1 MRLHSVF
8 LLSLAALLTSSPLKC
23 QEQTQAAALQG
34 AWKVVRTSL
43 TASEQPSFVDYSQ
56 PGLLLFT
63 ARHYSL
69 MYVEG
74 NKTRQMFRD
83 PARPTEAEKLDA
95 FDTFVGHSGS
105 YSVADSIIAMQIDIS
120 KSPNL
125 MGTELRNTFA
135 RFAYQLVGD
144 TLRLTRRN
152 PRGAFTMQLVRAK

>member
-1 MRLHSVF
+1 MRLRNAF
-8 LLSLAALLTSSPLKC
+8 LLSLVALFAIRPIETRRQPPSAALP
-23 QEQTQAAALQG
+23 G
-34 AWKVVRTSL
+34 AWRIVRTSL
-43 TASEQPSFVDYSQ
+43 TTSDQPSLVDYSQ

-74 NKTRQMFRD
+74 NKARQMFRD
-83 PARPTEAEKLDA
+83 PARPTEAEKLEA
-95 FDTFVGHSGS
+95 FDTFVGHSGT
-105 YSVADSIIAMQIDIS
+105 YSVADSLIAMQIEIS

-135 RFAYQLVGD
+135 RFAYEIVGD

>member
-1 MRLHSVF
+1 MRLRNAF
-8 LLSLAALLTSSPLKC
+8 LLSLVALLTITPIETRGQPPSV
-23 QEQTQAAALQG
+23 ALPG
-34 AWKVVRTSL
+34 AWRIVRTSL
-43 TASEQPSFVDYSQ
+43 TTSDQPSFVDYSQ

-69 MYVEG
+69 TYVEG
-74 NKTRQMFRD
+74 NKTRQMFQD

-95 FDTFVGHSGS
+95 FDTFVGHSGT
-105 YSVADSIIAMQIDIS
+105 YSVADSLIAMQIEIS

-135 RFAYQLVGD
+135 RFAYEIVGD

>member
-63 ARHYSL
+63 ARHYCL

-74 NKTRQMFRD
+74 YM
-83 PARPTEAEKLDA
+83 
-95 FDTFVGHSGS
+95 
-105 YSVADSIIAMQIDIS
+105 
-120 KSPNL
+120 
-125 MGTELRNTFA
+125 
-135 RFAYQLVGD
+135 
-144 TLRLTRRN
+144 
-152 PRGAFTMQLVRAK
+152 

>member
-1 MRLHSVF
+1 MRLQNAF
-8 LLSLAALLTSSPLKC
+8 LVSLVALLTISPVKG
-23 QEQTQAAALQG
+23 QPQAAALMG
-34 AWKVVRTSL
+34 AWRIVRTSL
-43 TASEQPSFVDYSQ
+43 TANDQPSLVDYGQ

-63 ARHYSL
+63 AGHYSL

-83 PARPTEAEKLDA
+83 PARPTEAEKLEA
-95 FDTFVGHSGS
+95 FDSFAGHSGT
-105 YSVADSIIAMQIDIS
+105 YAVADSMIAMQIEIS

-135 RFAYQLVGD
+135 RFAYQIAGD

-152 PRGAFTMQLVRAK
+152 PRGTFTMQLVRAR

>member
-1 MRLHSVF
+1 MRLRNAF
-8 LLSLAALLTSSPLKC
+8 LVSLVALLTITPIETRGQPPSV
-23 QEQTQAAALQG
+23 ALPG
-34 AWKVVRTSL
+34 AWRIVRTSL
-43 TASEQPSFVDYSQ
+43 TTSDQPSVVDYSQ

-74 NKTRQMFRD
+74 NKTRQMFQD

-95 FDTFVGHSGS
+95 FDTFVGHSGT
-105 YSVADSIIAMQIDIS
+105 YSVADSLIAMQIEIS

-135 RFAYQLVGD
+135 RFAYEMVGD